1 MGISGFPSSS
11 LGKEYVCNAGD
22 AGRRRFDA
30 WVRKIPWRW
39 AWKPTPVFLPGESH
53 GQRTLAGYRPWGR
66 KEADTTEATKHAC
79 MGASLGN
86 PRKGPVAPKFISPH
100 TPFLSVLLL
109 PAAPGL
115 RPGRAGL
122 PVSVQGSLQVS
133 GPKGVGRTRG
143 WARPP
148 TLTPCPSPLSFKEWT
163 LTTSLAQWPSEVSEV
178 SSLPTVPPLEPSA
191 CSLRSWLCPLASG
204 LIHRGGPCQEL
215 GLRGESRQ
223 AGSGLSR
230 HPQATSFSTTEM
242 VAVYSHLGPK
252 PANKEET
259 QQVS

>member
-1 MGISGFPSSS
+1 MRGFPGGAS
-11 LGKEYVCNAGD
+11 GKEPAGQCWRH
-22 AGRRRFDA
+22 RRCGFD
-30 WVRKIPWRW
+30 PWRR
-39 AWKPTPVFLPGESH
+39 AWQPTAVFLPGESH
-53 GQRTLAGYRPWGR
+53 GQRSLAGYGPWGR

-86 PRKGPVAPKFISPH
+86 PRKGPVAPKFISPC

-122 PVSVQGSLQVS
+122 PVGVQGSLQVS
-133 GPKGVGRTRG
+133 GPKGVGQTRLG

-178 SSLPTVPPLEPSA
+178 STLPTLPPWNLQP
-191 CSLRSWLCPLASG
+191 
-204 LIHRGGPCQEL
+204 
-215 GLRGESRQ
+215 
-223 AGSGLSR
+223 
-230 HPQATSFSTTEM
+230 
-242 VAVYSHLGPK
+242 VA
-252 PANKEET
+252 
-259 QQVS
+259 